1 MIFAIAASTW
11 PTSLPMIRPTATSG
25 SSSVSFFVEYGL
37 SDGIPPGPVVNVGT
51 SSSSPMIVT

>member
-1 MIFAIAASTW
+1 
-11 PTSLPMIRPTATSG
+11 MIRPTATSG